1 MTAASDSGTRNSEP
15 LLRVEHLDAGYGS
28 VQVLWHITL
37 EVRRGEVVALVGS
50 NGAGK
55 STLLRT
61 VSGLQRP
68 WRGRV
73 RWEGRDIGGLPP
85 ESIVRLGLAHV
96 PQGRR
101 LFPDLTL
108 EENLVV
114 GAYSRT
120 DRAAI
125 AADLRNA
132 LDLFPVLGERLHLP
146 AGQLSGGEQQMAALA
161 RALMAR
167 PRLLLIDEPSLGL
180 APIAVQALM
189 EAVDRLRGRG
199 TSLLLVEQDVA
210 VALEHADRGYIME
223 TGRLTLTG
231 TAAALLRSPRV
242 KEAYLGIA
250 AGSVGGTDE

>member
-1 MTAASDSGTRNSEP
+1 MTEP
-15 LLRVEHLDAGYGS
+15 LLLVEGLGAGYGS
-28 VQVLWHITL
+28 VQVLWEVAL

-55 STLLRT
+55 STLLRAI
-61 VSGLQRP
+61 SGLLRP

-73 RWEGRDIGGLPP
+73 RWEGRHITGLPP
-85 ESIVRLGLAHV
+85 EAIVRLGMAHV

-101 LFPDLTL
+101 LFADLTL
-108 EENLVV
+108 RENLLV
-114 GAYSRT
+114 GAYARS
-120 DRAAI
+120 DRAAV
-125 AADLRNA
+125 AADLRDV

-189 EAVDRLRGRG
+189 ETVDRLRGRG

-210 VALEHADRGYIME
+210 VALEHADRGYVME
-223 TGRLTLTG
+223 TGRIALAG
-231 TAAALLRSPRV
+231 TADALRHSPRV
-242 KEAYLGIA
+242 REAYLGVA
-250 AGSVGGTDE
+250 AGSADTLQ

>member
-1 MTAASDSGTRNSEP
+1 MTAVPDGGI
-15 LLRVEHLDAGYGS
+15 LRVEHLDAGYGS
-28 VQVLWHITL
+28 VQVLWDVSL

-73 RWEGRDIGGLPP
+73 RWEGRDIGGVRP
-85 ESIVRLGLAHV
+85 ESIVRLGVAHV

-101 LFPDLTL
+101 LFADLTVH
-108 EENLVV
+108 ENLVV
-114 GAYSRT
+114 GAYARA

-125 AADLRNA
+125 DADLRDV
-132 LDLFPVLGERLHLP
+132 LELFPVLGERLHLP

-167 PRLLLIDEPSLGL
+167 PQLLLIDEPSLGL
-180 APIAVQALM
+180 APIAVQGLM
-189 EAVDRLRGRG
+189 NAVDRLRGRG

-210 VALEHADRGYIME
+210 VALEHADRGYVIE
-223 TGRLTLTG
+223 TGRLTLAD

-250 AGSVGGTDE
+250 AGSADAAQE

>member
-1 MTAASDSGTRNSEP
+1 
-15 LLRVEHLDAGYGS
+15 
-28 VQVLWHITL
+28 
-37 EVRRGEVVALVGS
+37 VVALVGR

-73 RWEGRDIGGLPP
+73 RWDGRDIGREPP
-85 ESIVRLGLAHV
+85 ETIVRLGMAHV

-101 LFPDLTL
+101 LFGDLTV
-108 EENLVV
+108 EENLLV
-114 GAYSRT
+114 GAYARS

-125 AADLRNA
+125 TADLRDV
-132 LDLFPVLGERLHLP
+132 LDLFPVLGDRRRLP

-167 PRLLLIDEPSLGL
+167 PQLLLIDEPSLGL

-189 EAVDRLRGRG
+189 DAIDRLRRRG

-210 VALEHADRGYIME
+210 VALEHADRGYVIE
-223 TGRLTLTG
+223 TGRLTQTDS
-231 TAAALLRSPRV
+231 AAALLRSPRV

-250 AGSVGGTDE
+250 AGSAGGPAT

>member
-1 MTAASDSGTRNSEP
+1 MTASPAGRPLGGDV

-28 VQVLWHITL
+28 VQVLWDVSL
-37 EVRRGEVVALVGS
+37 DVRKGEVVALVGS

-73 RWEGRDIGGLPP
+73 RWHGRDIGGASP
-85 ESIVRLGLAHV
+85 ESIVRLGMAHV

-101 LFPDLTL
+101 LFPDLTV
-108 EENLVV
+108 EENLFV
-114 GAYSRT
+114 GAYARA

-125 AADLRNA
+125 AADLRDA

-146 AGQLSGGEQQMAALA
+146 AGQLSGGEQQMTALA

-167 PRLLLIDEPSLGL
+167 PQLLLIDEPSLGL
-180 APIAVQALM
+180 APIAVQGLM
-189 EAVDRLRGRG
+189 DAVDRLRARG

-210 VALEHADRGYIME
+210 VALEHADRGYVVE
-223 TGRLTLTG
+223 TGRLTLAG

-250 AGSVGGTDE
+250 AGSADAAQE